1 MTVEPPAQKTQDDT
15 PSGFEDLAASV
26 VSPTYKTHVKP
37 KYPKSAQE
45 AKKGGTV
52 VLQLT
57 INENGIPE
65 EIVALTNLGFGLEEA
80 AIEALKKSTFQP
92 ATQEGKP
99 ISKEVQTPYNFTP
112 PGDVDL
118 P

>member
-1 MTVEPPAQKTQDDT
+1 M
-15 PSGFEDLAASV
+15 
-26 VSPTYKTHVKP
+26 KP
-37 KYPKSAQE
+37 KYPKSTKE
-45 AKKGGTV
+45 AKKGGA
-52 VLQLT
+52 VLLQF
-57 INENGIPE
+57 IIDENSIPE